1 MNADATRATAT
12 LARDAERV
20 ERAALADIHAA
31 ATPELRDSLGLHHET
46 VGNVLVSVAAHDPSI
61 LLNRALGLDVEAADA
76 AGTVRRIADTYRHH
90 GVGRYF
96 LHVHGPVDSEPAAR
110 VLAANGLRRHRG
122 WMAFTREVTD
132 LPPAVET
139 PFRIERIGSG
149 HGTDYGRIVAAGFDL
164 TDRAVPLVAALAARP
179 DWHLFM
185 TFDGD
190 RPVGGGALFRH
201 GEDGWL
207 DFGATHPDRRGRGSQ
222 TALLAHRIRAAAALG
237 CRRLFTETGEAV
249 PGDPQHSYRNILR
262 AGFREIA
269 LRDNYVPVD

>member
-1 MNADATRATAT
+1 MNADATNAKAT

-31 ATPELRDSLGLHHET
+31 ATPAVRESLGLHHET
-46 VGNVLVSVAAHDPSI
+46 VSDVLVSVAARDPSI
-61 LLNRALGLDVEAADA
+61 LLNRALGLDVDAADA
-76 AGTVRRIADTYRHH
+76 AGTIRRIADTYRRH
-90 GVGRYF
+90 GVARYF
-96 LHVHGPVDSEPAAR
+96 LHVHGPVEADPAGN
-110 VLAANGLRRHRG
+110 VLAGAGLRRHRG
-122 WMAFTREVTD
+122 WMAFVRDLDD
-132 LPPAVET
+132 LPPAIET
-139 PFRIERIGSG
+139 PFRIERIGPG
-149 HGTDYGRIVAAGFDL
+149 HGSDYGRIAAAGFDL

-201 GEDGWL
+201 GEYGWF
-207 DFGATHPDRRGRGSQ
+207 DFGATHPDYRGRGSQ

-262 AGFREIA
+262 AGFREVA
-269 LRDNYVPVD
+269 LRDNYVPAA